1 MSLPPLAHPAFE
13 KQVDII
19 RTMRTIVR
27 VMRKSPLLDALFP
40 KTRQQI
46 LATALLQPNRAWYLL
61 ELAGHLRLRPS
72 SLQRELKA
80 LKEAGILKQRQEG
93 RRVYYQAD
101 ADCPIFHDLAQ
112 ILHKTAGIVDG
123 LKTAL
128 ERLQS
133 RIVVCFIFG
142 SVAASTERS
151 ASDVDLI
158 VVGAVQLS
166 EVARI
171 LREAE
176 RVLGRPVNPHIY
188 SQTEFAERLDQG
200 DHFLSAVLQEER
212 LFIIGE
218 ENDLA
223 KLASSAKSKAAP
235 HQPSRNRGLKKPR

>member
-1 MSLPPLAHPAFE
+1 
-13 KQVDII
+13 
-19 RTMRTIVR
+19 MRN
-27 VMRKSPLLDALFP
+27 SPLLDALFP

-46 LATALLQPNRAWYLL
+46 LAAVLLQPGHAWYLL

-101 ADCPIFHDLAQ
+101 ADCPIFYDLAQ
-112 ILHKTAGIVDG
+112 ILNKTAGIVDA

-128 ERLQS
+128 EPLQA

-142 SVAASTERS
+142 SVADSTERA

-166 EVARI
+166 EIARI
-171 LREAE
+171 LREVE

-188 SQTEFAERLDQG
+188 SQAEFAQRLDQG

-223 KLASSAKSKAAP
+223 KLASSAKGKATP